1 MSRSA
6 EQPALATSRFEPWRW
21 REYLELTKP
30 KVVALIV
37 FTAIVGMFLA
47 TPGMVPWP
55 ALIFGSIGIAFG
67 AASGA
72 AFNHVVDQRIDVLM
86 ARTQRRPLAVGSLS
100 PRNAAIFAT
109 SLSVLSMAILWPLVN
124 ALTAF
129 LTLASMVGYSV
140 VYTIYLK
147 RNTPQNIVIG
157 GAAGAMP
164 PVLGWAA
171 VTGSVDPYALLLFAI
186 VFVWTPPHFW
196 ALAIHRRD
204 DYARAAIPM
213 LPVTHGIEYTRLHVW
228 LYTILLAIFT
238 ILPFATHMSGPFYL
252 VSAVILNLGF
262 IWHAWKLLQ
271 GRDNR
276 QPMRTFTYS
285 IWYLMGIFSALLV
298 DHYVVV

>member
-1 MSRSA
+1 MARKKIRHKLPPDLAGQNKLEIVLKCDVAGTAEAISA
-6 EQPALATSRFEPWRW
+6 SLSEIEVPGVQIDLIQIGVG
-21 REYLELTKP
+21 
-30 KVVALIV
+30 KV
-37 FTAIVGMFLA
+37 
-47 TPGMVPWP
+47 
-55 ALIFGSIGIAFG
+55 SK
-67 AASGA
+67 S
-72 AFNHVVDQRIDVLM
+72 DVLM

-100 PRNAAIFAT
+100 TRNATLFAA

-171 VTGSVDPYALLLFAI
+171 VTGTVDPYALLLFAI

-238 ILPFATHMSGPFYL
+238 ILPFATHMSGLLYL

-271 GRDNR
+271 GQDNR

-285 IWYLMGIFSALLV
+285 IWYLMGIFAALLV
-298 DHYVVV
+298 DHYVTV